1 MTGRCVGGAQVRPL
15 RPLRPPQQIRQ
26 MLRAL
31 QARRREMPS
40 GMAAQPATP
49 AGSRVMDLLIRQ
61 VQRVLG
67 ERSRYRYVKPRV
79 LREGEGVRIESP
91 CCSRNIDRSGGVIDI
106 ALLQPGTS
114 RGGRGWTLYARDHTA
129 GCWAAQAEDEA
140 LQPLLALLCQ
150 DPQRVFWP

>member
-1 MTGRCVGGAQVRPL
+1 
-15 RPLRPPQQIRQ
+15 
-26 MLRAL
+26 
-31 QARRREMPS
+31 
-40 GMAAQPATP
+40 
-49 AGSRVMDLLIRQ
+49 MDLLIRQ

-67 ERSRYRYVKPRV
+67 GRSRYRYVKPRV

-114 RGGRGWTLYARDHTA
+114 HGSRGWTLFARDHA
-129 GCWAAQAEDEA
+129 ASCWAMQAEDEA